1 MSTLMK
7 KTKAELVDLILRKDD
22 EEKRLNGIIEEL
34 KATIK
39 TKDDAVSS
47 MYKDLGISNK
57 KVEEYQ
63 ETIDDITS
71 EKVEAQISANK
82 FKKQRNTAE
91 VFVAILSCVILSGIV
106 LHFIF

>member
-7 KTKAELVDLILRKDD
+7 KTKAELVNLILRKDD
-22 EEKRLNGIIEEL
+22 EEKLLHGIIEEL

-39 TKDDAVSS
+39 TKDYAVSS
-47 MYKDLGISNK
+47 MYNDLDVANK

-71 EKVEAQISANK
+71 EKVEAQINANK
-82 FKKQRNTAE
+82 FKKQRNVAE
-91 VFVAILSCVILSGIV
+91 VFVAILCVIISVIILY
-106 LHFIF
+106 FIF